1 MSEPVIIRIGKKG
14 ITNSLLNELKEVL
27 KKRKIV
33 KVKLLRNFRETYEMD
48 RWKVADLLSKKLGA
62 KVVEIRGFTIIL
74 RQTKER
80 VSTPLKDRN
89 RKFQQ

>member
-33 KVKLLRNFRETYEMD
+33 KVKLLRNFRETYEID